1 VKIAITFGKGEG
13 MRPEV
18 MKAEYSRFR
27 ERVVQLFLDLHELA
41 RELGDQELTHIS
53 SGLLTNVNAPFLFVV
68 VGEVKSGK
76 STFINALLGENLC
89 AVAPDPC
96 TDIIQKIVYS
106 EEPFDRSVSDLVRE
120 IGRPAEVLRKIAIV
134 DTPGTNS
141 IIERHQEI
149 TERFI
154 PESDLVLFVFSALNP
169 YSKTAWD
176 LFQLVHQ
183 RWHKKIIFI
192 LQQADRATEEEIEV
206 NLDRV
211 GEHARSLGVEQPR
224 IYAVSAK
231 RALEGREGSGIEEV
245 WSSIQEQVTGGRHY
259 LLKMQSL
266 LGTASRVMERIG
278 EDVQRLKEALDKD
291 RSKAVEIEAALSRG
305 RESSMREI
313 DVLKAR
319 LLQSYIRI
327 AEETIDEFESGLTVP
342 SLIKSSFRGIFSRRN
357 TFREW
362 LEDLIR
368 RFNESLSRKAEEV
381 GRESSELIAEHI
393 VRTTGGLLSEL
404 RESGKEQ
411 PWANVSSMARQRFKV
426 IDEVMLRLGRL
437 MRSDELSD
445 RLRPHGLQ
453 KMGDQALLGGF
464 ITLVGAVIAGATH
477 AAIFDV
483 TGGIVTTIGAVLALN
498 TIVFKR
504 RSVIRRFREGL
515 AEGRQTFEKEL
526 EVRLTEQV
534 GLLFTELHNAFAPF
548 FENIGQRGKDIERIV
563 KRWQDLD
570 GSLAGESE
578 TVMTLRG

>member
-1 VKIAITFGKGEG
+1 
-13 MRPEV
+13 
-18 MKAEYSRFR
+18 
-27 ERVVQLFLDLHELA
+27 
-41 RELGDQELTHIS
+41 
-53 SGLLTNVNAPFLFVV
+53 
-68 VGEVKSGK
+68 
-76 STFINALLGENLC
+76 
-89 AVAPDPC
+89 VAPDPC
-96 TDIIQKIVYS
+96 TDVIQKIVFS
-106 EEPFDRSVSDLVRE
+106 EEPFDRAVSDLVRE
-120 IGRPAEVLRKIAIV
+120 IGRPGEVLREIAIV

-149 TERFI
+149 TERYI
-154 PESDLVLFVFSALNP
+154 PESDLVLFVFSAVNP

-176 LFQLVHQ
+176 LFRLVHH
-183 RWHKKIIFI
+183 RWHKKILFI
-192 LQQADRATEEEIEV
+192 LQQADRASDEELEV
-206 NLDRV
+206 NRARV
-211 GEHARSLGVEQPR
+211 EEHARSLGVEQPQ

-231 RALEGREGSGIEEV
+231 RALEGRHGSGIEEV
-245 WSSIQEQVTGGRHY
+245 WSSIQEKVTGGKHY

-266 LGTASRVMERIG
+266 LGTAASVLERIG
-278 EDVQRLKEALDKD
+278 EDVRRLGEGLDKD
-291 RSKAVEIEAALSRG
+291 RAKGVEIEAALSRG

-342 SLIKSSFRGIFSRRN
+342 SLIKSSFKGIFSRRN

-368 RFNESLSRKAEEV
+368 RFNESLSRKADEV

-393 VRTTGGLLSEL
+393 VRTTGNLLSDL

-411 PWANVSSMARQRFKV
+411 PWASISSMARQRFKV
-426 IDEVMLRLGRL
+426 IDEVMLRLGGL

-445 RLRPHGLQ
+445 RLRPRGLR

-515 AEGRQTFEKEL
+515 AEGRLSFEKEL
-526 EVRLTEQV
+526 EARLTEQV
-534 GLLFTELHNAFAPF
+534 GLLFSELKNAFSPF
-548 FENIGQRGKDIERIV
+548 FENIDQRGE
-563 KRWQDLD
+563 DLD
-570 GSLAGESE
+570 RIGERVRFLSTALEREAE
-578 TVMTLRG
+578 TVRTLGG